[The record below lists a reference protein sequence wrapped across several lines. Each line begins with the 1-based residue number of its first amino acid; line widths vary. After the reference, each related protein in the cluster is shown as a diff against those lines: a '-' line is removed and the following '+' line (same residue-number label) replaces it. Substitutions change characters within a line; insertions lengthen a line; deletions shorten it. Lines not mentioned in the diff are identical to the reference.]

1 MFVELRWE
9 EEEKKCDSMV
19 VSVLIRDDKRE
30 REGEAE
36 EGERKGKG

>member
-1 MFVELRWE
+1 MFVELRW

-30 REGEAE
+30 REAE